1 MEIKLLCWFHWKKL
15 SCIFFNLVCLC
26 CIVPVSIHY
35 RLCLATVC
43 MKALQ
48 NGKLVRFSKTTHCWC
63 AFSWSICNQ
72 NGHSVRCIQSGRI
85 RGCGGMGTLHQLR
98 GIVAESARDRCTME
112 RIVCKIV
119 AESAR
124 DRCTM
129 ERIVFKIVAE
139 SARDRCTIERIVC
152 KITELQ
158 QSWQQSSIFTLKTV
172 STKTAR
178 QQLHKSSTHSTAASA
193 KPLIAANNAKRR
205 QR

>member
-85 RGCGGMGTLHQLR
+85 RGCGGMWTLHQLR

-112 RIVCKIV
+112 RIVCKI
-119 AESAR
+119 
-124 DRCTM
+124 
-129 ERIVFKIVAE
+129 
-139 SARDRCTIERIVC
+139 
-152 KITELQ
+152 TELQ
-158 QSWQQSSIFTLKTV
+158 QRWQQNSIFILKTV
-172 STKTAR
+172 STKTAQ
-178 QQLHKSSTHSTAASA
+178 QQLHKSNTHSTAASA
-193 KPLIAANNAKRR
+193 KPLIAANSAKRR